1 MITACLF
8 SVHGQVLSNS
18 VAVALRQMEGEEVE
32 ETANFV
38 EYFDKFFDCVN
49 VGDFTSGKRSRNA
62 FKSPYY
68 SGSDFRLKVCHYL

>member
-38 EYFDKFFDCVN
+38 EYFDKFLTVSMLE
-49 VGDFTSGKRSRNA
+49 TS
-62 FKSPYY
+62 PVE
-68 SGSDFRLKVCHYL
+68 SDQETHSSLHTILAVTSD